1 MNDRRVVIT
10 GMGVVTPL
18 GNSVETFWSNL
29 RNGVSGIS
37 IIDAFDTSGYDC
49 KIGGQ
54 IRDFDPK
61 QFFKNPKD
69 VRRTDRFTHLA
80 MAAAKMALAD
90 SGIDMNAPDIQTA
103 ASRWVDDHG
112 ECLYRYALVRVRKP
126 EVAEDLVQETF
137 LAAVRGYDK
146 FGGRSSERSWLV
158 GILKNKIVDRFR
170 KLGRETSFTDMEF
183 LSDELSEKFVSIGF
197 WNHDLG
203 PHEWKPEPDAVMHR
217 AEFWQVMGD
226 CLSKLP
232 EKIRAVF
239 TMREMDEVPSK
250 EICAVLSISDSNLWV
265 MLHRARMALRECLE
279 MNWFDT
285 PAGGTV

>member
-1 MNDRRVVIT
+1 
-10 GMGVVTPL
+10 
-18 GNSVETFWSNL
+18 
-29 RNGVSGIS
+29 
-37 IIDAFDTSGYDC
+37 
-49 KIGGQ
+49 
-54 IRDFDPK
+54 
-61 QFFKNPKD
+61 
-69 VRRTDRFTHLA
+69 
-80 MAAAKMALAD
+80 
-90 SGIDMNAPDIQTA
+90 
-103 ASRWVDDHG
+103 VDDHG

-137 LAAVRGYDK
+137 LAAVRGYEK

-158 GILKNKIVDRFR
+158 GILKNKIVDHFR

-183 LSDELSEKFVSIGF
+183 LADEFSEKFVSIGF

-203 PHEWKPEPDAVMHR
+203 PREWKPEPDEVMHR
-217 AEFWQVMGD
+217 TEFWQVLGD

-239 TMREMDEVPSK
+239 TMREMDGVPSK
-250 EICAVLSISDSNLWV
+250 EICAILAITDRNLWV

-285 PAGGTV
+285 PTEGTV